1 MTRLSLIRA
10 IIGWFL
16 RMHIGLN
23 LRAEKPPRLRRF
35 FRQRVMEL
43 REGSPASV
51 QSVCELLCYRAPAS
65 EAKISRME
73 KRAPQT
79 TLSDAP

>member
-1 MTRLSLIRA
+1 
-10 IIGWFL
+10 
-16 RMHIGLN
+16 MHIGLN

-43 REGSPASV
+43 REPRFSP
-51 QSVCELLCYRAPAS
+51 SVCELLYYRAFDS